1 MPHSDIGLPSRLS
14 QGLRGALAL
23 AALASSVPLQHARA
37 DSASRPDAEAVRH
50 SASRIEA
57 DVRFLADDLLEGRE
71 AGTRGYDLAA
81 LYVATQ
87 YRMMGLEPAGDAGT
101 YFQTVPML
109 SATRV
114 AEVARFS
121 LTRDGQTTE
130 LRFKDE
136 FLPGLDFNGGAC
148 ELTAPMVFVGQGV
161 HAPELKHD
169 DFAGVDL
176 GGKVAVIL
184 ANAPARFSNDQRA
197 YHSDGIQKLGE
208 IERRGAVGVIFLG
221 DPESESKY
229 PWSFG
234 ADNWQRPGMR
244 ILGPD
249 GKPLETHPG
258 LRCMARVP
266 ASKAPLLLAGAR
278 YTPAQVFARK
288 EKGTLRPFELKGTVT
303 LASRSKLE
311 PVTSRNVVG
320 KVPAGASSDG
330 DAAASRAGEHILL
343 TAHLDHVGTGA
354 AVNGD
359 SIYNG
364 AQDNAV
370 GIAAMLEAGRL
381 LMQSRDS
388 MQRSVLLLATTA
400 EEKGLLGA
408 DYFAANPTVPLAS
421 IVANVNLDMPTHL
434 APVTDLIPYGIE
446 HSTLDTVAKTA
457 VEAAGLTLTPDP
469 FPDEVLFVRSD
480 QYSFVRKGVPAVY
493 LGAGIR
499 RTDGSDGLAGF
510 GAFLRQ
516 HYHKPS
522 DDLSQPID
530 WNGAARLAIVNRNIA
545 YAIATQETRPE
556 WKPGDF
562 FGDTF
567 GAQKAR

>member
-1 MPHSDIGLPSRLS
+1 MFQATFGQSFLP
-14 QGLRGALAL
+14 RGVRTALIL
-23 AALASSVPLQHARA
+23 AALASSVPLQQPRA
-37 DSASRPDAEAVRH
+37 DPASRPGAEAVRL

-101 YFQTVPML
+101 YFQAVPML
-109 SATRV
+109 SATRI
-114 AEVARFS
+114 AEAARFA

-148 ELTAPMVFVGQGV
+148 ELTAPMVFVGQAV
-161 HAPELKHD
+161 HAPELKQD

-176 GGKVAVIL
+176 RGKVAVIL
-184 ANAPARFSNDQRA
+184 ANAPARFPNDQRA
-197 YHSDGIQKLGE
+197 YHADGTQKLGE
-208 IERRGAVGVIFLG
+208 LERRGAVGVIFLG

-229 PWSFG
+229 PWDFIAS
-234 ADNWQRPGMR
+234 NWQRPGMR
-244 ILGPD
+244 LLGPD
-249 GKPLETHPG
+249 GKPLETYPG

-266 ASKAPLLLAGAR
+266 ASKATLLLAGAR
-278 YTPAQVFARK
+278 YTPAQVFKRMAK
-288 EKGTLRPFELKGTVT
+288 DTLRPFELQGTVT

-320 KVPAGASSDG
+320 KVPAGASADG
-330 DAAASRAGEHILL
+330 GAAPALAGEHVLL
-343 TAHLDHVGTGA
+343 TAHLDHVGIGTA
-354 AVNGD
+354 IDGD

-381 LMQSRDS
+381 LMQSRDT

-408 DYFAANPTVPLAS
+408 DHFAAHPTVPLAS

-434 APVTDLIPYGIE
+434 APVTDVIPYGIE
-446 HSTLDTVAKTA
+446 HSTLDTVAKAA

-469 FPDEVLFVRSD
+469 FPDEVIFIRSD
-480 QYSFVRKGVPAVY
+480 QYSFIRKGVPAVY
-493 LGAGIR
+493 LGAGITR
-499 RTDGSDGLAGF
+499 ADGSDGLAAF

-530 WNGAARLAIVNRNIA
+530 WNGAAQLALVNRNIA
-545 YAIATQETRPE
+545 YAIATQENRPA

-562 FGDTF
+562 FGDRF